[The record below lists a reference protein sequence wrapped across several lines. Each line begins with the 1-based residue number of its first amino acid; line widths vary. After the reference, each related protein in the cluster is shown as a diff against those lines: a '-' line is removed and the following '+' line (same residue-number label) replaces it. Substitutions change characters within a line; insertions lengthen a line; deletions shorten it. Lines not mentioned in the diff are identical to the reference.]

1 MPSTPIY
8 GLPYE
13 AESDQ
18 PGVSL
23 RAPGPILAEA
33 VETELERIDT
43 DVADIT
49 GEQLPA
55 VEEIASRMV
64 TLDRLVQ
71 SNTNLTTFE
80 DIDQGYDDLMLL
92 WRGNHDGSGI
102 VSLAVRVNGDGGT
115 DSYRSQ
121 TAHTNTDDWTFS
133 ESQDASLLRAGTVGS
148 AVGCCGLIVIPRY
161 AVNGIKSM
169 WGHGHGRNVAT
180 WYHFGTGRW
189 QAANDPITSIRIWP
203 SGQNWAAIEATLI
216 GIRH

>member
-80 DIDQGYDDLMLL
+80 DIDQGYNDLMLL
-92 WRGNHDGSGI
+92 WRGNHEGSGI
-102 VSLAVRVNGDGGT
+102 ASLAGRGTGDGGGGA
-115 DSYRSQ
+115 YR
-121 TAHTNTDDWTFS
+121 A
-133 ESQDASLLRAGTVGS
+133 LRAGT
-148 AVGCCGLIVIPRY
+148 
-161 AVNGIKSM
+161 
-169 WGHGHGRNVAT
+169 H
-180 WYHFGTGRW
+180 
-189 QAANDPITSIRIWP
+189 
-203 SGQNWAAIEATLI
+203 
-216 GIRH
+216 